1 MHLEPRGTG
10 ALFMGTGAC
19 LMGTWAVMMVVIMK
33 KKARGPRRL
42 WLWLFCQSSSCRG
55 REGGG
60 GGRVLVSRVLKKMEK
75 KNTPRALM
83 LVLLFVYLCSFVCLC
98 SFVVYW
104 ISIVVR

>member
-1 MHLEPRGTG
+1 MHLKPRGAGTSSMG
-10 ALFMGTGAC
+10 TEALFMGTGAC

-60 GGRVLVSRVLKKMEK
+60 GGRTG
-75 KNTPRALM
+75 N
-83 LVLLFVYLCSFVCLC
+83 LL
-98 SFVVYW
+98 
-104 ISIVVR
+104 